1 MSYDLV
7 RQTHPGAPSVV
18 GARVRH
24 TPTGRLGR
32 IAPAVPGL
40 GALLRVRFEGEVLP
54 CRVDPSSL
62 VFETAALVTLPG
74 RRP

>member
-7 RQTHPGAPSVV
+7 RQTHPGAPAVV

-32 IAPAVPGL
+32 VAPAVPGL

-54 CRVDPSSL
+54 CRVDPDSL
-62 VFETAALVTLPG
+62 VFETAALVTLPE

>member
-1 MSYDLV
+1 MTYDLV
-7 RQTHPGAPSVV
+7 RQTHPGAPAVV

-32 IAPAVPGL
+32 VAPAVPGR
-40 GALLRVRFEGEVLP
+40 GAQLRVRFEGEILP
-54 CRVDPSSL
+54 CCVDPGSL
-62 VFETAALVTLPG
+62 VFETAALVPLAG